1 MQIMEKKQKK
11 TNRISLI
18 DDEELNDFLIY
29 LKEVKQYSEKT
40 KISYGEDIADF
51 LLYLKNAEC
60 SKSAVNKEIIQ
71 QFILELNVRKLSK
84 TSIKRYLASLR
95 HFYNYLY
102 KFKGYENNP
111 FDTITSPKKEKKLPD
126 FLTAKEMIEFLDA
139 NETRTDFLQA
149 RDQAILELMFS
160 TGLRASEVI
169 NCRIDDFD
177 FTERSLRVI
186 GKGDKERIIP
196 FGLKAK
202 ECVLRY
208 LKENRHLLLQDK
220 KDENYLFLSKHG
232 DKLTER
238 GLEHIVSNCAFKAGF
253 SLKVHPHMIR
263 HSFATY
269 MLNNGMDLRML
280 QELLGHSSI
289 ATTAIYTHISLED
302 LKKTYDRCFPKI
314 FDQDKK

>member
-1 MQIMEKKQKK
+1 MEKKPTKI
-11 TNRISLI
+11 NRISLI
-18 DDEELNDFLIY
+18 ADEELNDFLIY
-29 LKEVKQYSEKT
+29 LQEVKQYSIKT

-51 LLYLKNAEC
+51 LIFLKNAKC
-60 SKSAVNKEIIQ
+60 SKSSINKEIIQ

-84 TSIKRYLASLR
+84 SSIKRYLASLR

-102 KFKGYENNP
+102 KYKGYENNP
-111 FDTITSPKKEKKLPD
+111 FDTITSPKKDKKLPS

-139 NETRTDFLQA
+139 NEKRTDFLQI

-160 TGLRASEVI
+160 TGLRAYEVI
-169 NCRIDDFD
+169 NCQIKDLDFAD
-177 FTERSLRVI
+177 RTLRVI
-186 GKGDKERIIP
+186 GKGDKERIVP
-196 FGLKAK
+196 FGRKAK

-220 KDENYLFLSKHG
+220 KDEGYLFLSMHG

-238 GLEHIVSNCAFKAGF
+238 GLEHIISNCAFKAGF

-263 HSFATY
+263 HSFATHL
-269 MLNNGMDLRML
+269 LNSGMDLRML

-289 ATTAIYTHISLED
+289 STTAIYTHISLDD
-302 LKKTYDRCFPKI
+302 LKKTYDKCFPKI
-314 FDQDKK
+314 FKNDN